1 MEKKAIRNFFH
12 LGNLVGNMTEE
23 ELKTPQGQILQNEY
37 CAIRK
42 EYDDWKDTVNDPVK
56 LQEMQK
62 QMEIDDALSILANA
76 LNAYLTSPLPK
87 PVENEVYQTA
97 FTSLVSAVKDG
108 KLEPESKNV

>member
-1 MEKKAIRNFFH
+1 MDKKAIQNFFH

-42 EYDDWKDTVNDPVK
+42 EYDDWKDTINDPVK

-62 QMEIDDALSILANA
+62 QMEIDEALGILANA
-76 LNAYLTSPLPK
+76 LNAYLASPLPK
-87 PVENEVYQTA
+87 PVGNDVYQSA
-97 FTSLVSAVKDG
+97 FDSLVTEVKT
-108 KLEPESKNV
+108 KKTEEKSKEV